1 MHDDRGSRAR
11 ILAYNAAQ
19 MSSWN
24 KLKSMFVMN
33 EGGAGASAGSVEEAD
48 AVLRELEKYE
58 LPPGEAV
65 ALPAQTPAQAL
76 TGAIDFQALYDQ
88 AGIPNTDEVEALE
101 RFLAGLDSNIPD
113 SSKLAAAKA
122 FLGAIGKAPKDVIT
136 DAGRKIQVVRAVGDA
151 KRIDTE
157 KAAGEREAAVA
168 ELQRQIDEHRAGMEA
183 LQKDLQAVRGQ
194 CAVEE
199 SRLQG
204 ARMFF
209 GHVGDVPPPAAEGP
223 RRR

>member
-1 MHDDRGSRAR
+1 
-11 ILAYNAAQ
+11 

-24 KLKSMFVMN
+24 KLKSMFVVN
-33 EGGAGASAGSVEEAD
+33 DGSAPSGAPGSVED
-48 AVLRELEKYE
+48 ALKELEKYE
-58 LPPGEAV
+58 LPPGEV
-65 ALPAQTPAQAL
+65 GSLPPETAPQAL
-76 TGAIDFQALYDQ
+76 TGSIDFQALYDQ

-101 RFLAGLDSNIPD
+101 RFLAGLDTNIPD

-151 KRIDTE
+151 KRTDTE
-157 KAAGEREAAVA
+157 KAGAEREAAIT
-168 ELQRQIDEHRAGMEA
+168 ELQRQIDQHRAAMEA
-183 LQKDLQAVRGQ
+183 LQKDLEDVRGQ

-204 ARMFF
+204 ARVFF
-209 GHVGDVPPPAAEGP
+209 GHLGDVPPPAAPEA

>member
-1 MHDDRGSRAR
+1 
-11 ILAYNAAQ
+11 

-24 KLKSMFVMN
+24 KLKSMFVVN
-33 EGGAGASAGSVEEAD
+33 DGSGGASSLSSGSGSVED
-48 AVLRELEKYE
+48 AVLKELEKYE
-58 LPPGEAV
+58 LPPGDV
-65 ALPAQTPAQAL
+65 GTLPPATTPQAL
-76 TGAIDFQALYDQ
+76 SGTIDFQALYDQ

-151 KRIDTE
+151 KRTDTE
-157 KAAGEREAAVA
+157 KAAGEREAAIA
-168 ELQRQIDEHRAGMEA
+168 ELQRQIDEHRASMEG
-183 LQKDLQAVRGQ
+183 LQKDLEAVRGQ

-204 ARMFF
+204 ARVFF
-209 GHVGDVPPPAAEGP
+209 GHVGEVPPPGAAPEA